1 MGNIDNLVFFMGNIG
16 DLISPKTAAAASRV
30 GPICVG
36 TDDVKL
42 TWQTQICMLDIH
54 KIYKD
59 ANVCCILDIHE
70 ISKDANVWVSC
81 HNSILM

>member
-42 TWQTQICMLDIH
+42 T
-54 KIYKD
+54 
-59 ANVCCILDIHE
+59 
-70 ISKDANVWVSC
+70 
-81 HNSILM
+81 